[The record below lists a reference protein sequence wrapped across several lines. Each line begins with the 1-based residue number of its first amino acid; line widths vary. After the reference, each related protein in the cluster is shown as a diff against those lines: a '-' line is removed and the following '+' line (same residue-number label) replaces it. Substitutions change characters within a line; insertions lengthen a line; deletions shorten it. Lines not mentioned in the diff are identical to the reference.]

1 MGVVEEGRAKKQ
13 QCLCNTELATTTDT
27 GKIQEKK
34 KVGFQRI
41 IKKEGKQQQQLIIMI
56 RITQEKL
63 GAGEACNIYSK
74 DKQKE
79 EEDSSSINQ
88 FYLTLLL
95 LLLVLFL
102 QTTIVICDHSH
113 QIVTNN
119 NNNELIHLIL
129 LTF

>member
-1 MGVVEEGRAKKQ
+1 MGVVEEGRAEKQ

-63 GAGEACNIYSK
+63 GAGERRVAFTRRTSK
-74 DKQKE
+74 KKKKIHHQL
-79 EEDSSSINQ
+79 IN
-88 FYLTLLL
+88 FT
-95 LLLVLFL
+95 
-102 QTTIVICDHSH
+102 
-113 QIVTNN
+113 
-119 NNNELIHLIL
+119 
-129 LTF
+129 